1 MCGCFPSC
9 FKLKVVC
16 FFTSLKCL
24 THTSTPKSMDEVAVE
39 VMKAKKAID
48 LFQTMAIMNLNM
60 GKLTLE
66 VNVQ

>member
-1 MCGCFPSC
+1 
-9 FKLKVVC
+9 
-16 FFTSLKCL
+16 
-24 THTSTPKSMDEVAVE
+24 MDEVAVE